1 MQGVLEG
8 VHFIRVP
15 TQIQMIATLQTL
27 DAWLE
32 AHPQVGVK
40 ERTSS
45 NTQVKLVVIDTLSFH
60 FRQPTLDLGPK
71 KRIMDLYVER
81 CKVLF

>member
-32 AHPQVGVK
+32 VHPQVGVK
-40 ERTSS
+40 ESVFQHPGQACCDRYS
-45 NTQVKLVVIDTLSFH
+45 KLSFSSTDTGLRAEEAH
-60 FRQPTLDLGPK
+60 YGSVR
-71 KRIMDLYVER
+71 
-81 CKVLF
+81 